1 MTGVG
6 LRLTLLALLALCDS
20 ARANKRDST
29 PTSTLSTVPIFIPGY
44 GHDQWSLLRGS
55 IISSTPTATETTYTI
70 FCPVQ
75 TPPACELSLEF
86 PFIIAE
92 GPGTLQFHGTLTST
106 YIYGGPL
113 TRLLG
118 SIANLECKLDGTTA
132 ATCSGYSSFAPGY
145 TSGQYS
151 GPTEVSWTSTLSG
164 TAVEWG
170 TLTLTDMPTETGD
183 RHDMIATLTLPTVAS
198 SVLPQSTGTTSAGAG
213 TRPAASLALAVAA
226 AGLLASQLV
235 F

>member
-106 YIYGGPL
+106 YI
-113 TRLLG
+113 
-118 SIANLECKLDGTTA
+118 ANLECKLDGTTA

-198 SVLPQSTGTTSAGAG
+198 SVLPQSTGTTTSAGAG